1 MALIEKYSRFDSRAN
16 SNHDVITILQHQKTR
31 TVDVYIHQN
40 YKNKKSV

>member
-31 TVDVYIHQN
+31 TIDKYRHQHYI
-40 YKNKKSV
+40 NKKTI